1 MNIEEL
7 SSRLQEL
14 KVQRTYAEEALEE
27 ITQESARVELQ
38 LRVARSAA
46 RRDKDRPLQTKITDK
61 SNTNNFRVGD
71 IVRITNRYRA
81 NEYNIQ
87 GNVTKVSPCYVTLL
101 NTNTG
106 ATIRRHWRNLA
117 LVTAKTS
124 Q

>member
-7 SSRLQEL
+7 SSRLQDL
-14 KVQRTYAEEALEE
+14 SVQRTYAEEALEE

-38 LRVARSAA
+38 LRVARSAG
-46 RRDKDRPLQTKITDK
+46 RRNKETKITDK
-61 SNTNNFRVGD
+61 SDTNNFRVGD
-71 IVRITNRYRA
+71 LVRITNRYRA

>member
-7 SSRLQEL
+7 SSRLQDL
-14 KVQRTYAEEALEE
+14 SVQRTYAEEALEE

-46 RRDKDRPLQTKITDK
+46 RRNKDTNITDK
-61 SNTNNFRVGD
+61 SDTNNFRVGD
-71 IVRITNRYRA
+71 LVRIANRYCA
-81 NEYNIQ
+81 NYNIQ

-106 ATIRRHWRNLA
+106 ATTRRHWRNLA